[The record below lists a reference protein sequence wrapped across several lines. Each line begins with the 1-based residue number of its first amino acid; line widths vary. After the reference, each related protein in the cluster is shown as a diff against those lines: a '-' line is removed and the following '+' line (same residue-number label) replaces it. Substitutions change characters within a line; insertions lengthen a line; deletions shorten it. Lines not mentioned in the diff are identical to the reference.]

1 MSDKGSGDKQPWI
14 VPVAVAL
21 IGAVSAIAVAWINKP
36 PQSIPSSSTSPTTS
50 PIIVP
55 SSKPSSVTPS
65 SQLGS
70 SIQPVNYKLLKSF
83 LGNREFIKADEET
96 SRILLQITG
105 NELNSHNDPV
115 SASKIPCSVY
125 QTIDQLWKEY
135 SKAPSGESKFGFSVQ
150 RRIWIIEGSND
161 KFGERVGWRR
171 NNDWLTYDA
180 LDNDTA
186 RNLGEVPAG
195 YLPSKFRGPIA
206 RPKLS
211 VGWMLW
217 SLLPGNSAGR
227 CLP

>member
-14 VPVAVAL
+14 VPIAVA
-21 IGAVSAIAVAWINKP
+21 IVGAISAIAVAWINKP
-36 PQSIPSSSTSPTTS
+36 PQPTLSPSTSSTTLSTLVPSPKPSSIPSTSQ
-50 PIIVP
+50 P
-55 SSKPSSVTPS
+55 S
-65 SQLGS
+65 S
-70 SIQPVNYKLLKSF
+70 SIQPVNYKLLKNF
-83 LGNREFIKADEET
+83 LSNREFIKADEET

-115 SASKIPCSVY
+115 SASKIACSVY
-125 QTIDQLWKEY
+125 STIDQLWSEY

-150 RRIWIIEGSND
+150 RRIWITEGSHD

-211 VGWMLW
+211 GGWMLW